1 MNPSRK
7 EFENFGLTELEFDEI
22 RTWSLFTQKIKKFTN
37 NCRLDTFQNI
47 FGNSDG
53 DRLFQHFRESCYND
67 FYKFRTYL
75 TKDQY
80 NKILAYIVKIEL

>member
-47 FGNSDG
+47 FGNSEG
-53 DRLFQHFRESCYND
+53 DRL
-67 FYKFRTYL
+67 L
-75 TKDQY
+75 
-80 NKILAYIVKIEL
+80 